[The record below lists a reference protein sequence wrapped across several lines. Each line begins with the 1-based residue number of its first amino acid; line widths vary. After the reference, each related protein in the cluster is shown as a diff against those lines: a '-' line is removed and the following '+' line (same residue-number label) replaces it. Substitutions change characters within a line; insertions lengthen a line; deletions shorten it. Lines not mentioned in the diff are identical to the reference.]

1 MGRLLA
7 AIVLSLVLWLPP
19 LRACACASC
28 GAGDP
33 TLTLAGTEQPFAGR
47 VRVSTSVMAAGTT
60 STSES
65 TTDARLT
72 LGIAWAPIGDVMLS
86 ASAPLVW
93 RTAQTSS
100 LERETGVGPGDLDLR
115 ARLVVHRDRPFAPRH
130 LVTLQVGTRLPLAP
144 ALVDA
149 QGVALADGAQTASPT
164 VAPLAG
170 LAWSFYAAPF
180 SLQSYALATFPTRGS
195 DGHASAIEAR
205 AALLALVQV
214 VPALSLVAGAETRLR
229 AAVDTHDGGAVV
241 FATLGAILGVDVA
254 SPYVLVRIPFVSA
267 FDDGHTELVS
277 VELGAV
283 IDA

>member
-1 MGRLLA
+1 MRRLLSVLA
-7 AIVLSLVLWLPP
+7 LSLAVLAPG
-19 LRACACASC
+19 RAAACATC

-47 VRVSTSVMAAGTT
+47 VRVSISATAAGT
-60 STSES
+60 SAPAES

-72 LGIAWAPIGDVMLS
+72 LGVAWAPIGDVMLS

-93 RTAQTSS
+93 RSAETSS
-100 LERETGVGPGDLDLR
+100 LERETGLGPGDLDLR
-115 ARLVVHRDRPFAPRH
+115 ARIVVLRDRPFAPSH
-130 LVTLQVGTRLPLAP
+130 LVTLQIGTRLPLAP

-149 QGVALADGAQTASPT
+149 QGVALTDGAQTASPT

-180 SLQSYALATFPTRGS
+180 SLQTYALATFPTSGS
-195 DGHASAIEAR
+195 DGRAHAVEAR
-205 AALLALVQV
+205 AAMLGLVQV

-229 AAVDTHDGGAVV
+229 TAVSTHDGGGVV
-241 FATLGAILGVDVA
+241 FATLGALLGVDVA
-254 SPYVLVRIPFVSA
+254 SPYLLVRIPLVSA
-267 FDDGHTELVS
+267 FDDAHTELVS